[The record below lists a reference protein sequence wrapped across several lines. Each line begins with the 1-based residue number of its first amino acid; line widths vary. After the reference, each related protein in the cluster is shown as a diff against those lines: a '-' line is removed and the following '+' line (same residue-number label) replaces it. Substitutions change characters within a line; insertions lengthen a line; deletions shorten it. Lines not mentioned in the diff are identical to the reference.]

1 MLLLFQSMDQW
12 RESLPD
18 VQWMKDLFPSQEKVD
33 SFRGSLLDLSAK
45 FKDSLENL
53 DIGIH

>member
-1 MLLLFQSMDQW
+1 MDQW